1 MSLLNRAIEIATKG
15 HEFITY
21 EFGARIIDQVTRVMY

>member
-15 HEFITY
+15 HECIIYKFV
-21 EFGARIIDQVTRVMY
+21 ARFIDQVTRVMY